1 MKNHSDELLHA
12 ELSASQQEII
22 GATTR
27 VEAAVHVFEDLIIPA
42 ITGVPKPENASAK
55 TRPRAQLSEEE
66 RVARRQVSDFGQVLP
81 IEEVVQVID
90 LADSI
95 TRMPCG
101 CRFKSIGK
109 TDKRY
114 CFGFGVDKWG
124 VLGKYPDTA
133 SSLETL
139 SKEEA
144 KRIFRAYDE
153 EGLIHSIWTH
163 GTPYVWG
170 LCNCDRDCM
179 AYKGYIEKG
188 GPASFFRAEYVCQVN
203 WELCTG
209 CKDCMSQCQF
219 GAQFYSS
226 ALGKVYIDPK
236 RCFGCGVCRAAC
248 QHDAI
253 TALPRQAHPDAA
265 NVWLKNAK

>member
-1 MKNHSDELLHA
+1 MKNYSDELLHA

-22 GATTR
+22 GAKTR
-27 VEAAVHVFEDLIIPA
+27 AEAAADFFEDTIIPA
-42 ITGVPKPENASAK
+42 ITGVPKPEDESAK
-55 TRPRAQLSEEE
+55 ARLPIELNEDEL
-66 RVARRQVSDFGQVLP
+66 VARRQVRHFGQVLP
-81 IEEVVQVID
+81 IEDAERVID

-101 CRFKSIGK
+101 CRFISTGK

-114 CFGFGVDKWG
+114 CFGFAVDKFG
-124 VLGKYPDTA
+124 VLGKFPDA
-133 SSLETL
+133 AASLETL
-139 SKEEA
+139 SKEAA
-144 KRIFRAYDE
+144 KNVFRAYDE
-153 EGLIHSIWTH
+153 EGLIHSIWTM
-163 GTPYVWG
+163 GTPCVLG
-170 LCNCDRDCM
+170 LCNCDHDCL

-226 ALGKVYIDPK
+226 VLGKVYIDPK

-253 TALPRQAHPDAA
+253 TALTRQAYPDAA